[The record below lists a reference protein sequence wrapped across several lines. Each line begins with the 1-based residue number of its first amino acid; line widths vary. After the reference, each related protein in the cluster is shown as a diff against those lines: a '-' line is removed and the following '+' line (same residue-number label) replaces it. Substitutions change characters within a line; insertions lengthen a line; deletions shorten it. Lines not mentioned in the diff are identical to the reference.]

1 MDQNDLRVLRVGV
14 SVVIRYSMR
23 Y

>member
-14 SVVIRYSMR
+14 SVVIRYSMP